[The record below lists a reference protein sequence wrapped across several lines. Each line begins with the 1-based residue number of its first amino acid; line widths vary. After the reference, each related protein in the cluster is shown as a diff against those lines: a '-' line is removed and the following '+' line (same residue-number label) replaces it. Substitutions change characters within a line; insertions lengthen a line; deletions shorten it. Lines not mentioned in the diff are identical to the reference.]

1 MYKLVTMVMYVTC
14 TLLQFQFY
22 FLIFSVVIQTPR
34 VSLLGVVDGNK
45 LLDNMNQCSYLNC
58 VVSG

>member
-22 FLIFSVVIQTPR
+22 FLVVIQTPR

-45 LLDNMNQCSYLNC
+45 LLDNMNQCSCLNS